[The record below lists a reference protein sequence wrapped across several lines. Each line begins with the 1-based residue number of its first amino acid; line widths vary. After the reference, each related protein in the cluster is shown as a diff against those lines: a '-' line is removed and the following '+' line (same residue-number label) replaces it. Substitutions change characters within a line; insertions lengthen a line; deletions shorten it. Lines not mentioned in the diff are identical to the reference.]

1 MSDENNKDLLTV
13 GEFGKIVEE
22 FKKAYANGVESC
34 DHEKLLNKLLK
45 IKEEEEMNEKKS
57 GFFVNPEV
65 VDSDFGFGPVNK
77 EELKKGNITF
87 EDDLREKLEDNLLK
101 TEVRPKKKSN
111 WEGLFTNPKVVDSDF
126 GFGPVNKEKYKKV
139 EGSFEDDLREKLE
152 DNLKPND
159 KLISY
164 GENVSKFVEM
174 LVEYYRNL
182 LKSDKK
188 YVDLLRNE
196 NKLLAEK
203 VNFLKNRAEEYENVI
218 EMLIVDKN
226 VFNKKK
232 ECCKNDFSL
241 PEMYEKLFDNDCPTL
256 ENMRKEKQNKDKKG
270 LYGLKNKK
278 VAPNYCN
285 EIYKKESKED

>member
-1 MSDENNKDLLTV
+1 MSGEKTLTLEKLNELV
-13 GEFGKIVEE
+13 DKIFLEKNPYCQEFLKV
-22 FKKAYANGVESC
+22 YAVESC

-45 IKEEEEMNEKKS
+45 IKGEEEMNE
-57 GFFVNPEV
+57 
-65 VDSDFGFGPVNK
+65 
-77 EELKKGNITF
+77 
-87 EDDLREKLEDNLLK
+87 
-101 TEVRPKKKSN
+101 KKKSN
-111 WEGLFTNPKVVDSDF
+111 WEGLFTNPEIVDSDF
-126 GFGPVNKEKYKKV
+126 DFGPVNKEKYKKV

-182 LKSDKK
+182 LKSNKK

-203 VNFLKNRAEEYENVI
+203 ANFLENRAEEYENVI

-226 VFNKKK
+226 IFNKKK

-241 PEMYEKLFDNDCPTL
+241 TEMYEKLFDNNCPTL
-256 ENMRKEKQNKDKKG
+256 ENMRKEKQNRDMRG
-270 LYGLKNKK
+270 LYGPKNKK
-278 VAPNYCN
+278 VVPDKIC
-285 EIYKKESKED
+285 KKETEED

>member
-45 IKEEEEMNEKKS
+45 IKGEEEMNEKKS

-77 EELKKGNITF
+77 EELKKGNIT
-87 EDDLREKLEDNLLK
+87 
-101 TEVRPKKKSN
+101 
-111 WEGLFTNPKVVDSDF
+111 
-126 GFGPVNKEKYKKV
+126 
-139 EGSFEDDLREKLE
+139 FEDDLREKLE

-203 VNFLKNRAEEYENVI
+203 VNFLENRAEEYENVI